1 MGRRL
6 HAFSLVMCLLFTV
19 VCGRVLYVA
28 RSGDFAVGQS
38 YNSYTL
44 LFEQNDTEIT
54 DRMGRSMGG
63 TRKEWVAVI
72 RPTQDCLR
80 ELPRLFAPGDVQRI
94 AKELQKGYPV
104 LEPVATKADTNHI
117 VIMERTV
124 RDSTTLHARQLL
136 DRASGGLGQYT
147 AVATE
152 KKLNFATDAMGRVL
166 SGNAM
171 TEQTDRTGAPATMRT
186 TLDLELQKTVEQAAE
201 SIKTGAVVVLD
212 VPTGEVRAVY
222 SAPADYYNRA
232 LSAYAVGSVFKLI
245 VAAAALEADLQPVYT
260 CKGEI
265 KVGDTVYRCQNGR
278 VHGRQTMEQALAH
291 SCNCYFVQLAQK
303 LGAGRLYQMGLDF
316 GFGTPITLYKD
327 FQSAAGR
334 LPSLS
339 VLASPGQL
347 ALLGFGQGK
356 LTDTPL
362 HFARCVAAIA
372 GGGVYCSPDLTG
384 KATAK
389 PRRVMQARHAKTL
402 LAYMRTVVAAGT
414 GSSADYRGRSAGKTA
429 TAQSG
434 RYVQGREVLN
444 TYFAGVYP
452 FDNPRYAIVV
462 MRENGTSGAADCC
475 PVFRR
480 IVSSLP

>member
-1 MGRRL
+1 
-6 HAFSLVMCLLFTV
+6 MCLLFTV

-54 DRMGRSMGG
+54 DRLGRSMGG
-63 TRKEWVAVI
+63 KRKEWVAVI

-104 LEPVATKADTNHI
+104 LEPVATKADTNNI
-117 VIMERTV
+117 VIMERT
-124 RDSTTLHARQLL
+124 
-136 DRASGGLGQYT
+136 
-147 AVATE
+147 
-152 KKLNFATDAMGRVL
+152 
-166 SGNAM
+166 
-171 TEQTDRTGAPATMRT
+171 
-186 TLDLELQKTVEQAAE
+186 
-201 SIKTGAVVVLD
+201 VLD

-316 GFGTPITLYKD
+316 GFGAPVALYKD

-372 GGGVYCSPDLTG
+372 AGGGYCSPDLTG
-384 KATAK
+384 KGTAK
-389 PRRVMQARHAKTL
+389 PRRVMQAGHAKTL

-414 GSSADYRGRSAGKTA
+414 GSSADYHGRSAGKTA

-452 FDNPRYAIVV
+452 FDHPRYAIVV

>member
-1 MGRRL
+1 
-6 HAFSLVMCLLFTV
+6 MCLLFTV

-28 RSGDFAVGQS
+28 HSGNFAVGQS

-44 LFEQNDTEIT
+44 LFEQNYTEIT
-54 DRMGRSMGG
+54 DRLGRSMGG

-104 LEPVATKADTNHI
+104 LEPVAAKADTNNI

-136 DRASGGLGQYT
+136 DSASGGLGQYT

-166 SGNAM
+166 SGNTM

-212 VPTGEVRAVY
+212 IPTGEVRAVY

-245 VAAAALEADLQPVYT
+245 VAAAALEADLQPIYT

-316 GFGTPITLYKD
+316 GFGAPVVLYKD

-339 VLASPGQL
+339 VLVSPGQL

-372 GGGVYCSPDLTG
+372 AGGVYRSPDLTG

-389 PRRVMQARHAKTL
+389 PCRVMQARHAKTL
-402 LAYMRTVVAAGT
+402 LAYMRTVVQRVPAA
-414 GSSADYRGRSAGKTA
+414 APIIVAAPPVKPPPPNPAVMCRVGKCSIPILQGCILLIIPA
-429 TAQSG
+429 TP
-434 RYVQGREVLN
+434 LW
-444 TYFAGVYP
+444 
-452 FDNPRYAIVV
+452 
-462 MRENGTSGAADCC
+462 
-475 PVFRR
+475 
-480 IVSSLP
+480 

>member
-1 MGRRL
+1 MFRRL
-6 HAFSLVMCLLFTV
+6 HAFSLAMCLLFGA

-28 RSGDFAVGQS
+28 QSGDFAVGQS

-44 LFEQNDTEIT
+44 ILEQKYTVIT
-54 DRMGRSMGG
+54 DRKGRSMGG

-72 RPTQDCLR
+72 RPSEDCLR
-80 ELPRLFAPGDVQRI
+80 ELPRLFSSADVQRI
-94 AKELQKGYPV
+94 TKELQKGYPV
-104 LEPVATKADTNHI
+104 IEPINHKADTTAI
-117 VIMERTV
+117 PILQRTV
-124 RDSTTLHARQLL
+124 RDSATLHARQLL
-136 DRASGGLGQYT
+136 DSAVGLGQYT

-166 SGNAM
+166 SGDAM
-171 TEQTDRTGAPATMRT
+171 TEQTDQTGAPATMQT
-186 TLDLELQKTVEQAAE
+186 TLDLDVQKAVEQTAK
-201 SIKTGAVVVLD
+201 SIKNGAVVVLD
-212 VPTGEVRAVY
+212 VPTGQVRAMY
-222 SAPADYYNRA
+222 STPAEDYNRA
-232 LSAYAVGSVFKLI
+232 LAAYAVGSVFKLI

-260 CKGEI
+260 CKGKI
-265 KVGDTVYRCQNGR
+265 TVGDTDYRCQNGR
-278 VHGRQTMEQALAH
+278 VHGRQTMEQALAN
-291 SCNCYFVQLAQK
+291 SCNCYFVRLAQT
-303 LGAGRLYQMGLDF
+303 LGAGRLHKMATAF
-316 GFGTPITLYKD
+316 GFGSPVRLYKD
-327 FQSAAGR
+327 FQSVPGQ

-372 GGGVYCSPDLTG
+372 NGGVYRSPDLTG
-384 KATAK
+384 KAVVA
-389 PRRVMQARHAKTL
+389 PRQVMQAKNVKIL
-402 LAYMRTVVAAGT
+402 LSYMRTVVAEGT
-414 GSSADYRGRSAGKTA
+414 GKAADYNSRSAGKTA

-452 FDNPRYAIVV
+452 YDNPRYAIVV
-462 MRENGTSGAADCC
+462 MQEDGTSGAADCC

-480 IVSSLP
+480 LVAQLP

>member
-1 MGRRL
+1 
-6 HAFSLVMCLLFTV
+6 
-19 VCGRVLYVA
+19 
-28 RSGDFAVGQS
+28 
-38 YNSYTL
+38 
-44 LFEQNDTEIT
+44 
-54 DRMGRSMGG
+54 
-63 TRKEWVAVI
+63 
-72 RPTQDCLR
+72 
-80 ELPRLFAPGDVQRI
+80 
-94 AKELQKGYPV
+94 
-104 LEPVATKADTNHI
+104 
-117 VIMERTV
+117 
-124 RDSTTLHARQLL
+124 
-136 DRASGGLGQYT
+136 
-147 AVATE
+147 
-152 KKLNFATDAMGRVL
+152 
-166 SGNAM
+166 
-171 TEQTDRTGAPATMRT
+171 
-186 TLDLELQKTVEQAAE
+186 
-201 SIKTGAVVVLD
+201 
-212 VPTGEVRAVY
+212 
-222 SAPADYYNRA
+222 
-232 LSAYAVGSVFKLI
+232 
-245 VAAAALEADLQPVYT
+245 
-260 CKGEI
+260 
-265 KVGDTVYRCQNGR
+265 
-278 VHGRQTMEQALAH
+278 MEQALAH

-316 GFGTPITLYKD
+316 GFGTPIALYKD

-402 LAYMRTVVAAGT
+402 LAYMRTVVAEGT
-414 GSSADYRGRSAGKTA
+414 GSGADYHGRSAGKTA

-452 FDNPRYAIVV
+452 FDHPRYAIVV

>member
-1 MGRRL
+1 
-6 HAFSLVMCLLFTV
+6 MCLLFTV

-44 LFEQNDTEIT
+44 LFEQNYTEIT
-54 DRMGRSMGG
+54 DRQGRSMGG
-63 TRKEWVAVI
+63 TRKEWMAVI

-104 LEPVATKADTNHI
+104 LEPLATKADTNNI

-186 TLDLELQKTVEQAAE
+186 TLDLEIQKTVEQAAE

-265 KVGDTVYRCQNGR
+265 KVGDT
-278 VHGRQTMEQALAH
+278 L
-291 SCNCYFVQLAQK
+291 
-303 LGAGRLYQMGLDF
+303 
-316 GFGTPITLYKD
+316 
-327 FQSAAGR
+327 
-334 LPSLS
+334 
-339 VLASPGQL
+339 
-347 ALLGFGQGK
+347 
-356 LTDTPL
+356 
-362 HFARCVAAIA
+362 
-372 GGGVYCSPDLTG
+372 
-384 KATAK
+384 
-389 PRRVMQARHAKTL
+389 
-402 LAYMRTVVAAGT
+402 
-414 GSSADYRGRSAGKTA
+414 
-429 TAQSG
+429 
-434 RYVQGREVLN
+434 
-444 TYFAGVYP
+444 
-452 FDNPRYAIVV
+452 
-462 MRENGTSGAADCC
+462 
-475 PVFRR
+475 
-480 IVSSLP
+480 